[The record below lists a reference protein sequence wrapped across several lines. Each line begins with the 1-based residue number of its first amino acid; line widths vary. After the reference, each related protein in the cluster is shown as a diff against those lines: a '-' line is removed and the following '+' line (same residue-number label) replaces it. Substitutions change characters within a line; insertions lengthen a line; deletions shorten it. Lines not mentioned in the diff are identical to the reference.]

1 MSSASAERLY
11 FHSAAG
17 AHVFL
22 ADGSRIYDLDA
33 ETMEALDAAG
43 PDAGESLLRSLG
55 IMNESAR
62 FIDDRAPPLPALHA
76 LSLTVA
82 QACNMGCG
90 YCYADEGRFGGAAR
104 MMSLATAIAGV
115 DRLIAESAP
124 GSDIVL
130 GFMGGEPLLNRAV
143 VHAAAHYAEKAA
155 ASAGRRIRFSLTTNG
170 TLITPQDAELFAAH
184 RFYVAVSIDGDRAG
198 NDRQRPMHDGGGS
211 YDRIVDGLATLERH
225 GRPHHLSA
233 RVTVTPRTG
242 ALAPALD
249 HIIQLGFD
257 SVGFAAVL
265 TSPDPTLAFN
275 AADFDRFLDEMIAC
289 GRIALPRLLAGES
302 YPFSNFETALHEIH
316 RGSHRPYPCG
326 AGAAYLS
333 ASAEGGLYACH
344 RLVAAPEFAM
354 GDLKTGSDRALRSA
368 HLERSHV
375 DRMSPCK
382 DCWARYLCGGGCY
395 HEVAKRGRIG
405 CDYIRGWLAFCL
417 RSYAELS
424 AARPEYF
431 AAAPSA
437 AAAGLR
443 ANTLAE

>member
-1 MSSASAERLY
+1 MNSANAERLI

-17 AHVFL
+17 AHIFL
-22 ADGSRIYDLDA
+22 ADGSRIYDIDAVTTETLDA
-33 ETMEALDAAG
+33 VGSDAA
-43 PDAGESLLRSLG
+43 DSLLHSLG
-55 IMNESAR
+55 ITNGSAR

-104 MMSLATAIAGV
+104 MMSLATATASV
-115 DRLIAESAP
+115 DRLISESAP
-124 GSDIVL
+124 GSDVVL
-130 GFMGGEPLLNRAV
+130 GFMGGEPLLNRTV
-143 VHAAAHYAEKAA
+143 VHAATRYAETAA
-155 ASAGRRIRFSLTTNG
+155 AAAGRRIRFSLTTNG

-184 RFYVAVSIDGDRAG
+184 RFSVAVSIDGDRGG
-198 NDRQRPMHDGGGS
+198 NDRQRPMHDGSGS
-211 YDRIVDGLATLERH
+211 YDLIIGGLATLERH

-242 ALAPALD
+242 ALAPTLD

-265 TSPDPTLAFN
+265 TSPDPALAFSTG
-275 AADFDRFLDEMIAC
+275 DFGRFLEEMIAC
-289 GRIALPRLLAGES
+289 GRIALARLLAGEV

-344 RLVAAPEFAM
+344 RLVAEPEFKM
-354 GDLKTGSDRALRSA
+354 GDIKAGSDRARRSA

-375 DRMSPCK
+375 DRMTPCK

-417 RSYAELS
+417 RGYAELS
-424 AARPEYF
+424 AARPDYF
-431 AAAPSA
+431 DAAPSP

-443 ANTLAE
+443 ANTLAN